1 MSYLTQ
7 YAVSRPT
14 SRRGARVDERTLL
27 NRPAFDGGAHVRVYV
42 EDTSNRKLRR
52 RRLPSPRLKLRIAD
66 CVNVINLEFSVDTPE
81 LRENS
86 LYKIEM
92 LIAALEQF
100 RAGLAAEAELRA
112 LRERTRVTGGP
123 ERPGNQTP
131 VGARAVHEYG
141 KEVGDVLPEAAR
153 HPTRAAVGADPAL
166 GSGAE

>member
-7 YAVSRPT
+7 YAVSRPAAVRP

-42 EDTSNRKLRR
+42 EDTSHRKLHR

-66 CVNVINLEFSVDTPE
+66 CVNQVNLEFSVDTAE

-86 LYKIEM
+86 LYKIET
-92 LIAALEQF
+92 LIAALEHF

-112 LRERTRVTGGP
+112 LRELGSRDTHSCGP
-123 ERPGNQTP
+123 ERPGYQTP
-131 VGARAVHEYG
+131 RARG
-141 KEVGDVLPEAAR
+141 
-153 HPTRAAVGADPAL
+153 
-166 GSGAE
+166 